1 MDNPTKKQTAQDR
14 ANQIGVTV
22 QTLHNWRRCG
32 VNVWSDDEV
41 KSRLAKIRQL
51 PQGLKPEFMPTAP
64 AATPTITLDAD
75 PTQVDIESIIAQ
87 IGAATDKHSA
97 QTVKTQID
105 ALVNAYKLREA
116 AGKYVSKT
124 TVEEALIRIGAAVKA
139 ACLRLEADLPPM
151 LEGASPAQMQNVIRQ
166 KVDEVMTSLSEASSK
181 VWEVEGE

>member
-1 MDNPTKKQTAQDR
+1 MN
-14 ANQIGVTV
+14 
-22 QTLHNWRRCG
+22 
-32 VNVWSDDEV
+32 VNDDDEV
-41 KSRLAKIRQL
+41 RRRVAKQRVL
-51 PQGLKPEFMPTAP
+51 PPGLKAEYMPQSP
-64 AATPTITLDAD
+64 PVPPVISLDAD
-75 PTQVDIESIIAQ
+75 PTTVDIESIIAQ

-124 TVEEALIRIGAAVKA
+124 VVEESLIRIGAAVKA

-166 KVDEVMTSLSEASSK
+166 KVDEVMTSLSEAASK
-181 VWEVEGE
+181 VWEVDEV